1 MIIGDEGIAQFDP
14 TTGLPIRVATTTPSI
29 GSADNIL
36 GGNARNILIG
46 GRGSDVITGGDSNAG
61 DVIIGDGGEAIFVN
75 NIVTSIQTISPE
87 NGDRDIID
95 AGNGPDIVLGGTGGD
110 LIDAGT
116 DGSRDIVLGDNGFA
130 NFTDDGRIEVI
141 ASTDFAIGGDDDITV
156 GDGDDLV
163 IGGAGADAIDV
174 DRLTLALVPG
184 DSGDDIVIGDNG
196 RATFF
201 TDGGGQILTGIE
213 TIAPAVGARDLINTA
228 AGSDIVIG
236 GVGGDLIDA
245 GTTNQSDIVIGD
257 NGFAEFSDTGRLARI
272 ATTDTGIGGDDDIT
286 VGDGD
291 DVVLGGF
298 GSDAI
303 DVDRATLATIGN
315 DSGDD
320 VVLGDNG
327 EAVFFTGDTNRI
339 LTRIET
345 TAPDDGAR
353 DLIFPANGSDIV
365 IGGAGGDLIN
375 AGLDDSRDVIV
386 GDGGVAN
393 FTNDGRIQDIATNAP
408 AVGGD
413 DDITCLLYTSPSPRD
428 KRQSRMPSSA

>member
-1 MIIGDEGIAQFDP
+1 M
-14 TTGLPIRVATTTPSI
+14 
-29 GSADNIL
+29 
-36 GGNARNILIG
+36 
-46 GRGSDVITGGDSNAG
+46 
-61 DVIIGDGGEAIFVN
+61 
-75 NIVTSIQTISPE
+75 
-87 NGDRDIID
+87 
-95 AGNGPDIVLGGTGGD
+95 
-110 LIDAGT
+110 
-116 DGSRDIVLGDNGFA
+116 
-130 NFTDDGRIEVI
+130 
-141 ASTDFAIGGDDDITV
+141 
-156 GDGDDLV
+156 
-163 IGGAGADAIDV
+163 
-174 DRLTLALVPG
+174 
-184 DSGDDIVIGDNG
+184 
-196 RATFF
+196 
-201 TDGGGQILTGIE
+201 
-213 TIAPAVGARDLINTA
+213 
-228 AGSDIVIG
+228 
-236 GVGGDLIDA
+236 
-245 GTTNQSDIVIGD
+245 
-257 NGFAEFSDTGRLARI
+257 ARI

-393 FTNDGRIQDIATNAP
+393 FTNDGRIQDLSLIH
-408 AVGGD
+408 
-413 DDITCLLYTSPSPRD
+413 I
-428 KRQSRMPSSA
+428 